1 MISATRLFLCGWIA
15 VLGGGLLA
23 HFIQT
28 VGGSVRVQD
37 VRFTGADGS
46 TMSAL
51 LYVPDGVNQMRP
63 APGILAVHG
72 YINSRETQSGFAIEF
87 ARRGYVVLAI
97 DQTGHGYS
105 TARAFAN
112 GYGGP
117 DGLRYLR
124 SLPFVDGNNIGL
136 EGHSMGGGSV
146 LAAALA
152 FPTDYRSV
160 VLEGSATGTLFSPS
174 GTREFPRNLAVVF
187 SRYDEFSRLMWGVDR
202 ASDVT
207 QSQKLKEVFGASENI
222 VPGRL
227 VGSIAAGN
235 ARILYTPAV
244 THPGDHIS
252 RAAIGH
258 SIEWFQNTLQGGRRL
273 PVDDQIWYWKEL
285 GTLIALVGG
294 LFVMLG
300 AIGLLLRLPRYQ
312 ALAASPAGAES
323 GNHWRAWGAAIVGAA
338 LPVATYYY
346 FLGLGARWLPAS
358 PWLPQ
363 SITNQI
369 VLWAVL
375 NGILLFGVAKLA
387 QPKTRF
393 EWRPLRPSLE
403 LAVLSAASVYIALLT
418 TDFLFKVDFRAWV
431 VALKLLDTARLK
443 AFLIYLP
450 AFVLFFVLTLHGL
463 PAFLARF
470 RSARAQYA
478 AGIFMLASGFLVF
491 LILQYVPLLVT
502 GKLLVPRQALNA
514 IISIQFLPLMTAI
527 AIISVFT
534 WRRTARILPA
544 ALSCALF
551 VAWYVVAGTAMHVV

>member
-1 MISATRLFLCGWIA
+1 
-15 VLGGGLLA
+15 
-23 HFIQT
+23 
-28 VGGSVRVQD
+28 
-37 VRFTGADGS
+37 
-46 TMSAL
+46 
-51 LYVPDGVNQMRP
+51 
-63 APGILAVHG
+63 
-72 YINSRETQSGFAIEF
+72 
-87 ARRGYVVLAI
+87 
-97 DQTGHGYS
+97 
-105 TARAFAN
+105 
-112 GYGGP
+112 
-117 DGLRYLR
+117 
-124 SLPFVDGNNIGL
+124 
-136 EGHSMGGGSV
+136 
-146 LAAALA
+146 
-152 FPTDYRSV
+152 
-160 VLEGSATGTLFSPS
+160 
-174 GTREFPRNLAVVF
+174 
-187 SRYDEFSRLMWGVDR
+187 
-202 ASDVT
+202 
-207 QSQKLKEVFGASENI
+207 
-222 VPGRL
+222 
-227 VGSIAAGN
+227 
-235 ARILYTPAV
+235 
-244 THPGDHIS
+244 
-252 RAAIGH
+252 
-258 SIEWFQNTLQGGRRL
+258 
-273 PVDDQIWYWKEL
+273 
-285 GTLIALVGG
+285 
-294 LFVMLG
+294 MLG